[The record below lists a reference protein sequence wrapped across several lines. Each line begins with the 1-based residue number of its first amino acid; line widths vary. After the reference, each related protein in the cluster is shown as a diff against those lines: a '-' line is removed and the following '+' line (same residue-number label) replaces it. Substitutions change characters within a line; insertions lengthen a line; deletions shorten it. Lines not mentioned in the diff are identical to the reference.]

1 MRNVVALLLVL
12 TQSSFGAECL
22 PVADSPSGP
31 QIVLRG
37 VVEYEPAKS
46 APGSLEIVLTLDAP
60 VCVEGVGRDG
70 LPFKKESVKT
80 IMIGLPDNLEVL
92 QPHTRVTL
100 RGALL
105 GYSFNEKSEP
115 VDGLTFIVSEVR

>member
-12 TQSSFGAECL
+12 TQSSLAAECL

-37 VVEYEPAKS
+37 VIEYKPVKS
-46 APGSLEIVLTLDAP
+46 APGTLEIVLKLDAP

-70 LPFKKESVKT
+70 LPFKKEDVKT
-80 IMIGLPDNLEVL
+80 IMLGLPDNLAVL
-92 QPHTRVTL
+92 QPHTRVEL
-100 RGALL
+100 RGAILDH
-105 GYSFNEKSEP
+105 SFNEKSEP
-115 VDGLTFIVSEVR
+115 VDDLTFVVSEVR